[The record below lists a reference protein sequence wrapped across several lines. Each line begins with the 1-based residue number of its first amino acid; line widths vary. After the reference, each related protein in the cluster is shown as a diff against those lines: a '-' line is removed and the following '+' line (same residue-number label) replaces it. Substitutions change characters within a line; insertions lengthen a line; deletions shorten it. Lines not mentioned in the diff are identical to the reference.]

1 MATSSANKSGVVLL
15 KALVIIAAGLWIYW
29 PALNGTW
36 IWDDLRFIPDNPLM
50 NDPARLWKI
59 WFQPKEFIEYYPI
72 EATVQWA
79 QWILWGNNT
88 LGYHLTNVVLHLTS
102 AFLLWRLFAKL
113 GLRCAWL
120 GALIFTIHPIMVESV
135 AWIVELKNTLSLPP
149 LLLAMIVYLDY
160 DENRRPRA
168 YALACFLFIVA
179 MLCKTSVMML
189 PFVVLLHA
197 WWKRNRIDA
206 RDLCGAA
213 GFLAISLVLGGINSS
228 AAHVG
233 PSWSGL
239 TEKVSPLHRIF
250 SIAWIILFYLYKTV
264 FPLRLLPVYPEGV
277 VPVHGVLLAIPVL
290 LLAGILALAWTK
302 RATWGRGLLFGLG
315 FYLINFAPIA
325 LFILMRYPGMTWS
338 VDHLVYLPMI
348 GLFGLAAGAV
358 GWIVDHSN
366 SIAARRTAQ
375 GVAALAILIFTLLGH
390 RQAALYVDRK
400 TLWTYTLAHFPD
412 ATAALDDMSN
422 IALEEGDAGKA
433 VAYARRAAELA
444 PDNEVGSFN
453 LGNALLQLHR
463 VPEARAAYANAVK
476 IKPAD
481 AAAHAAVANCLADLG
496 DYKGAL
502 KEANLAVRLQPN
514 LDNAVAA
521 RGEIRRSLGDLT
533 GALQDLDR
541 AIALNPDR
549 GVAYISRGVIRQF
562 NGDSAGA
569 LDDLRRFRRLAATD
583 PNADYAALW
592 IWVIESEQ
600 GHSADAGRDLTA
612 ALAQGWNATPTD
624 PVSRHALFLLGNG
637 AEADYLAAQRN
648 EPGAQC
654 EARYYAGVKRRLAG
668 DKTGAV
674 ADFRAAVASGQKD
687 FFEYNLAQGE
697 IKTLAP

>member
-1 MATSSANKSGVVLL
+1 
-15 KALVIIAAGLWIYW
+15 
-29 PALNGTW
+29 
-36 IWDDLRFIPDNPLM
+36 
-50 NDPARLWKI
+50 
-59 WFQPKEFIEYYPI
+59 
-72 EATVQWA
+72 
-79 QWILWGNNT
+79 
-88 LGYHLTNVVLHLTS
+88 
-102 AFLLWRLFAKL
+102 
-113 GLRCAWL
+113 
-120 GALIFTIHPIMVESV
+120 
-135 AWIVELKNTLSLPP
+135 
-149 LLLAMIVYLDY
+149 
-160 DENRRPRA
+160 
-168 YALACFLFIVA
+168 
-179 MLCKTSVMML
+179 
-189 PFVVLLHA
+189 
-197 WWKRNRIDA
+197 
-206 RDLCGAA
+206 
-213 GFLAISLVLGGINSS
+213 
-228 AAHVG
+228 
-233 PSWSGL
+233 
-239 TEKVSPLHRIF
+239 
-250 SIAWIILFYLYKTV
+250 
-264 FPLRLLPVYPEGV
+264 
-277 VPVHGVLLAIPVL
+277 
-290 LLAGILALAWTK
+290 
-302 RATWGRGLLFGLG
+302 
-315 FYLINFAPIA
+315 
-325 LFILMRYPGMTWS
+325 
-338 VDHLVYLPMI
+338 
-348 GLFGLAAGAV
+348 
-358 GWIVDHSN
+358 
-366 SIAARRTAQ
+366 
-375 GVAALAILIFTLLGH
+375 
-390 RQAALYVDRK
+390 
-400 TLWTYTLAHFPD
+400 
-412 ATAALDDMSN
+412 
-422 IALEEGDAGKA
+422 